1 MKKEKNKSE
10 LPWWRPAIL
19 MFYRL
24 SGWIIGPIIL
34 ALVVGRWLDE
44 KYGTEPWLFLLS
56 IGIAFAISI
65 FGIVMDAIKELKR
78 IEKDEKEDAQD
89 KK

>member
-1 MKKEKNKSE
+1 
-10 LPWWRPAIL
+10 